1 MSYMKCYGQYVA
13 NDPCAPFCSKPDGS
27 GCDYA
32 GGMGLTGSP
41 YSVTY
46 SDQGALTGNTD
57 TRTYVPTIDPYQSQ
71 VPPSQQKP
79 FSGESDHEFLSFADN
94 SMPRDAFAS
103 ANGLGLAS
111 GAGTA
116 ESVEQD
122 GKTTTLTAVPRYS
135 SADFFSEGEMNGVIP
150 SKKRARGRR
159 RLGEGFQIDVL
170 RGVDGSKGRQNYDQ
184 PTTGEEAFPKKP
196 NLFQRLSE
204 GDWKQK
210 DKEKLYRVL
219 GFGAVGALLAKRPL
233 IGFVAGVGAFTLGRA
248 VMGKEAAWWK

>member
-1 MSYMKCYGQYVA
+1 
-13 NDPCAPFCSKPDGS
+13 
-27 GCDYA
+27 
-32 GGMGLTGSP
+32 
-41 YSVTY
+41 
-46 SDQGALTGNTD
+46 
-57 TRTYVPTIDPYQSQ
+57 
-71 VPPSQQKP
+71 
-79 FSGESDHEFLSFADN
+79 
-94 SMPRDAFAS
+94 MPRDAFAS

-170 RGVDGSKGRQNYDQ
+170 RGVDGSKGRQNYDLGI
-184 PTTGEEAFPKKP
+184 TTGEEAFPKKP

-210 DKEKLYRVL
+210 DKDKLYRVL

-233 IGFVAGVGAFTLGRA
+233 IGFVAGVGAFLGRA
-248 VMGKEAAWWK
+248 VMEEAAW